1 MFFYGI
7 NSTSWR
13 KPVFRCHVINLYLK
27 SLFSNKTTIFT
38 KIKLSIDVKFESRR
52 WTVLRKKN
60 PTECPSCPCSKY
72 LKLCGALCHTRIF
85 VQASPFSKKK
95 KKKLPKQIEILRTPE
110 VADKSV
116 RNTFWRQLTWMG
128 FWTGSF
134 FLPAAILISL
144 YSLLSTSALWMN
156 CYSCLVTI

>member
-1 MFFYGI
+1 MKNDAVIQIIRTVQLAAFTPKDFTQTKMNVFFYEI
-7 NSTSWR
+7 NNTSWR

-52 WTVLRKKN
+52 WTVLRKKK
-60 PTECPSCPCSKY
+60 PIECPSCPCSKY

-95 KKKLPKQIEILRTPE
+95 KKNCPSKQKFYVLRRWP
-110 VADKSV
+110 
-116 RNTFWRQLTWMG
+116 
-128 FWTGSF
+128 
-134 FLPAAILISL
+134 
-144 YSLLSTSALWMN
+144 TSQFVIPFDVN
-156 CYSCLVTI
+156 